1 MTINPFEYANPF
13 GYATRY
19 KLRFATTRGDIN
31 VEQLWDV
38 PLRSRDDFNLNMVAK
53 AISRALKDATEE
65 SFVEVRRTT
74 FLTALETN
82 LEIVK
87 HIIEVK
93 LKDEE
98 LVKKRADNRIER
110 EKLLAILAEKQTGK
124 LSALTEEEI
133 KKRIESLE
141 V

>member
-1 MTINPFEYANPF
+1 MTINPFEYA
-13 GYATRY
+13 ARY
-19 KLRFATTRGDIN
+19 KLRFATMRGDIT

-53 AISRALKDATEE
+53 TISRALKDATEE
-65 SFVEVRRTT
+65 SFVEVRRTM

-93 LKDEE
+93 LKEEE

>member
-1 MTINPFEYANPF
+1 MTINPFE
-13 GYATRY
+13 YATRY
-19 KLRFATTRGDIN
+19 KLRFATTRGDFN

-53 AISRALKDATEE
+53 TISRALKDATEE
-65 SFVEVRRTT
+65 SFVEVRRTM
-74 FLTALETN
+74 FLTALEIN

-87 HIIEVK
+87 HVIEVK
-93 LKDEE
+93 LKEEE

-124 LSALTEEEI
+124 LGALTEEEI

>member
-98 LVKKRADNRIER
+98 LVRKRADNRIER

>member
-1 MTINPFEYANPF
+1 MTINAFE
-13 GYATRY
+13 YATRY
-19 KLRFATTRGDIN
+19 KLHFATTRGDIN

-65 SFVEVRRTT
+65 SFVEVRRTMY
-74 FLTALETN
+74 LTALETN

-93 LKDEE
+93 LKEEE